1 MHAKPDLRVFLKWL
15 IARSGSVIMDVI
27 RLNQMERLFE
37 TMEPLRKTGYRM
49 LKDSLQILGHPLS
62 IEIETRSVPSDTPIP
77 QLNHD
82 ESVLIELI
90 LDNIDH
96 CANETLAKLEGDES
110 YQRLSEADARIAN
123 PHIWISREKMSE
135 EGMQRWTMVIGVDV
149 NADFGW
155 HVEFD
160 GLKCLEVWAGD

>member
-1 MHAKPDLRVFLKWL
+1 MIVA
-15 IARSGSVIMDVI
+15 VI

-90 LDNIDH
+90 LGNIDH